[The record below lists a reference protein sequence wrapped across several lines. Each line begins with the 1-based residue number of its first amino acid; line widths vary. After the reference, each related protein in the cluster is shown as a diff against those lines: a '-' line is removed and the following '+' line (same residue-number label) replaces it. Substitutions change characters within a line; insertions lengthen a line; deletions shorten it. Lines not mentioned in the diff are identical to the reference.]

1 MAGMRSDGA
10 LRQIDRLFGEGTLA
24 GLSDARLV
32 ERYVAHRDELAFE
45 ALVRRHGPMVLN
57 ICRRV
62 LEDPNDADDAFQ
74 AAFLLLARKARSIW
88 IDGSLGGWLH
98 RVAWRIAL
106 QLKSDTARRRDQE
119 RRTAERISEVVTR
132 GPDQD
137 DTAAVIHQEI
147 DRLPDRYRRP
157 IVLCYLEELTYQQAA
172 DQLQWSEATTRGRLA
187 RARELLRARLTRR
200 GVTLA
205 TAGLTIAGGA
215 SPSPAATVPAEL
227 LRTAI
232 RAARQ
237 ISLGES
243 AAVSTTTIALMKH
256 AARTMMIAR
265 LKAVAA
271 AALLVASLTGL
282 AAALAATAIGGDDR
296 MSAASPQV
304 MKGGPAPAVA
314 AAPARSTKGET
325 IPIRGRVLMPDGKR
339 AAGAEVFVV
348 VNLPRPLTMSVE
360 TSRTLGPARTDAE
373 GRFVL
378 DAPRTLLDNA
388 CMGALVAYRPGCA
401 SGLHDSIPD
410 EAEDATILLDRE
422 ESVCIRLLDLEGRP
436 ASRARLRVAKLWK
449 RKPTL
454 SAIFMTSAPDRP
466 LPGWLGMMIAD
477 DQGQLTIPGLARDT
491 EFVLEVL
498 DDRFAVQRVGLRA
511 GQAAANGAAMP
522 TFTLT
527 PAHWLEGRVR
537 LGESGPV
544 ATDAKFL
551 VISHSKPE
559 EDPQGI
565 RIGGRT
571 DAEGR
576 FRVNVPRCESHEV
589 LVYPPEGS
597 PFAFRRV
604 VTAAT
609 QGVSQQIDVILPRGV
624 LVKGRVV
631 ESPSGR
637 AVAGAILEYWPRR
650 AGNPNFQ
657 EEAVAVQGGRQP
669 TAVTGP
675 DGSFRIGVLPGPGH
689 LLVEAPEH
697 HYINVETTDGDIKSG
712 VPGGARLHPDGLLA
726 VGAPAGAEVEATITL
741 RIGKALRGR
750 MLDPAGQPATGAE
763 IIGWDGQNPRTAG
776 DGTFELVGL
785 DPAKPVTV
793 YFLDRKNQLGRVATF
808 SGSDLDRPATVRLE
822 RCGSARARFVDAQGQ
837 PFANVQ
843 FQASRRPMIQL
854 EMRFAEMGPET
865 GGTLVVNLDHAR
877 YEPLTTGAQGWATYP
892 TLIPGVTYR
901 ILAGEG
907 NWVTKKEFVA
917 EAGRTLELGEITV
930 NPDP

>member
-1 MAGMRSDGA
+1 M
-10 LRQIDRLFGEGTLA
+10 
-24 GLSDARLV
+24 
-32 ERYVAHRDELAFE
+32 
-45 ALVRRHGPMVLN
+45 
-57 ICRRV
+57 
-62 LEDPNDADDAFQ
+62 
-74 AAFLLLARKARSIW
+74 
-88 IDGSLGGWLH
+88 
-98 RVAWRIAL
+98 AWRIAL
-106 QLKSDTARRRDQE
+106 QVKSDAARRRDQE
-119 RRTAERISEVVTR
+119 RRAAERSGEAIA
-132 GPDQD
+132 PDSWHD

-157 IVLCYLEELTYQQAA
+157 VVLCYLEDMTYQQAA
-172 DQLQWSEATTRGRLA
+172 SHLRWSEATTRGRLA
-187 RARELLRARLTRR
+187 QARELLRARLSRR

-205 TAGLTIAGGA
+205 GVAAPGA
-215 SPSPAATVPAEL
+215 AAPVPAAL
-227 LRTAI
+227 LRSAV
-232 RAARQ
+232 RSACHLA
-237 ISLGES
+237 LGES
-243 AAVSTTTIALMKH
+243 ATAASATTIVLMKQ
-256 AARTMMIAR
+256 AARGMMIAR
-265 LKAVAA
+265 LEAIGA
-271 AALLVASLTGL
+271 AALLVAALTGL
-282 AAALAATAIGGDDR
+282 AAALAAAAVGGDDR
-296 MSAASPQV
+296 MPAAPPQV
-304 MKGGPAPAVA
+304 MKGGPAPDVA
-314 AAPARSTKGET
+314 AAPTRPGKGET
-325 IPIRGRVLMPDGKR
+325 MPICGRVLAPDGR
-339 AAGAEVFVV
+339 PAAGADVFVV

-360 TSRTLGPARTDAE
+360 TSRTLGPARTDAA

-378 DAPRTLLDNA
+378 DVPRTLVRRRLHARHDRLPAGRRGGPARLDPRRRA
-388 CMGALVAYRPGCA
+388 GGHDPPRPRGAGLHPPARPGGTA
-401 SGLHDSIPD
+401 REPGQGPRGHAVEEEAHALHHLHDLSPRPPLAGLARDDDRRRPGAI
-410 EAEDATILLDRE
+410 EDP
-422 ESVCIRLLDLEGRP
+422 RP
-436 ASRARLRVAKLWK
+436 
-449 RKPTL
+449 
-454 SAIFMTSAPDRP
+454 
-466 LPGWLGMMIAD
+466 
-477 DQGQLTIPGLARDT
+477 ARDT
-491 EFVLEVL
+491 EFSLEVL

-511 GQAAANGAAMP
+511 GQAAANGAATP

-544 ATDAKFL
+544 ATGAKFL
-551 VISHSKPE
+551 VISHSNPE

-637 AVAGAILEYWPRR
+637 AVAGAILEYRPRR

-697 HYINVETTDGDIKSG
+697 PYLNVETTDGDIKSG

-726 VGAPAGAEVEATITL
+726 VDCAG
-741 RIGKALRGR
+741 RRGGRGDHHAANRQGLARR
-750 MLDPAGQPATGAE
+750 MLDPAGRPATGAE

-776 DGTFELVGL
+776 DGTFDLVGL

-822 RCGSARARFVDAQGQ
+822 RCGSARARFIDCAGPTVRQRAVPGEPPADDPARDALC
-837 PFANVQ
+837 
-843 FQASRRPMIQL
+843 RR
-854 EMRFAEMGPET
+854 GP
-865 GGTLVVNLDHAR
+865 GD
-877 YEPLTTGAQGWATYP
+877 
-892 TLIPGVTYR
+892 
-901 ILAGEG
+901 
-907 NWVTKKEFVA
+907 
-917 EAGRTLELGEITV
+917 
-930 NPDP
+930 

>member
-1 MAGMRSDGA
+1 MASARRDTA
-10 LRQIDRLFGEGTLA
+10 LQQICRLLDEGILT
-24 GLSDARLV
+24 GLPDARLL
-32 ERYVAHRDELAFE
+32 ERYLANRDGLAFE
-45 ALVRRHGPMVLN
+45 ALVRRHGSMVMGV
-57 ICRRV
+57 CRRV
-62 LEDPNDADDAFQ
+62 LDDSNDADDAFQ
-74 AAFLLLARKARSIW
+74 AAFLLLARKARSIR
-88 IDGSLGGWLH
+88 DDNSVGGWLH

-106 QLKSDTARRRDQE
+106 QVKSDAARRRDQE
-119 RRTAERISEVVTR
+119 RRAAERTGEAIA
-132 GPDQD
+132 PDSWHD

-157 IVLCYLEELTYQQAA
+157 VVLCCLEDMTYQQAA
-172 DQLQWSEATTRGRLA
+172 SHLRWSEATTRGRLA
-187 RARELLRARLTRR
+187 RARELLRARLSRR

-205 TAGLTIAGGA
+205 GGA
-215 SPSPAATVPAEL
+215 APVPAAL
-227 LRTAI
+227 LRSAV
-232 RAARQ
+232 RSARHLA
-237 ISLGES
+237 LGES
-243 AAVSTTTIALMKH
+243 ATAASATTIVLMKQ
-256 AARTMMIAR
+256 AARGMMIAQF
-265 LKAVAA
+265 KAIAA
-271 AALLVASLTGL
+271 AALLVAALTGL
-282 AAALAATAIGGDDR
+282 AAALAATSIDGDDR
-296 MSAASPQV
+296 TPAASPQI

-314 AAPARSTKGET
+314 AAPAPPTKGET
-325 IPIRGRVLMPDGKR
+325 IPIRGRVLMPDGKP
-339 AAGAEVFVV
+339 AADAEVFVV

-378 DAPRTLLDNA
+378 EAPRKLFDNY
-388 CMGALVAYRPGCA
+388 CMAGLVAYRPGYA
-401 SGLHDSIPD
+401 AGLHSSIPD
-410 EAEDATILLDRE
+410 EGKEATIRLDQE
-422 ESVCIRLLDLEGRP
+422 EPVCIRLLNLEGRP
-436 ASRARLRVAKLWK
+436 ASRARFRVAKLWT

-454 SAIFMTSAPDRP
+454 CAIFMTSVPDRP

-477 DQGQLTIPGLARDT
+477 DQGQLRIPGLARDT
-491 EFVLEVL
+491 EFSLEVL

-511 GQAAANGAAMP
+511 GQAAANGAATP
-522 TFTLT
+522 TSMLT

-544 ATDAKFL
+544 ATGAKFL

-576 FRVNVPRCESHEV
+576 FRVNVPRCERHEV

-597 PFAFRRV
+597 PFAFRRALA
-604 VTAAT
+604 AAT
-609 QGVSQQIDVILPRGV
+609 QGLSQEIDVTLPRGV
-624 LVKGRVV
+624 LVKGRVAV
-631 ESPSGR
+631 SPSGR

-726 VGAPAGAEVEATITL
+726 VDAPAGAEVEATITL
-741 RIGKALRGR
+741 RTGKALRGR
-750 MLDPAGQPATGAE
+750 MLDPAGRPATDAE
-763 IIGWDGQNPRTAG
+763 IIGWDGQNPRTAE

-785 DPAKPVTV
+785 DPAKSVTV

-822 RCGSARARFVDAQGQ
+822 RCGSARARFIDAQGQ

-843 FQASRRPMIQL
+843 FQVSRRPMIQL
-854 EMRFAEMGPET
+854 EMRFAG
-865 GGTLVVNLDHAR
+865 GGTETEGSLVVNMDHSR
-877 YEPLTTGAQGWATYP
+877 YGPLATDAQGWVTYP

-917 EAGRTLELGEITV
+917 GAGRTLELGEITV